1 MNKND
6 KEIKLLYEWAVQN
19 SLDYHFQGI
28 DQAKESYFDQRMCG
42 DRDSYIR
49 EYTFESLP
57 EFMEELDALWGDDM
71 TMNRIKKVVGIAAI
85 KNKGSTDVYKAA
97 ENDNGEHS
105 DSIEKLPM
113 YIYNF

>member
-1 MNKND
+1 MSGRCKTVWTITF
-6 KEIKLLYEWAVQN
+6 KGLIKQRKVILIRECVEIEILISGNIHLNLCQN
-19 SLDYHFQGI
+19 SW
-28 DQAKESYFDQRMCG
+28 KS
-42 DRDSYIR
+42 
-49 EYTFESLP
+49 
-57 EFMEELDALWGDDM
+57 LDALWGDDM